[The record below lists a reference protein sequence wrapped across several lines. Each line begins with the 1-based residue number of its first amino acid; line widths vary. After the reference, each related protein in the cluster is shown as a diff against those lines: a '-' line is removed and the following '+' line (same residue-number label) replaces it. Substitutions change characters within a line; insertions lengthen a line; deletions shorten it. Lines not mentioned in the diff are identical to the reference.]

1 MDQFGM
7 ELGDHGEIALD
18 LTEGVHD
25 KFSPRRTR
33 SGRVLDSKLTRR
45 QEAARSRNSSG
56 QSGTGS
62 AEEDCSSETDTECP
76 NSEGDIETAFSC
88 YLKRDPRCRLDLSE
102 NSQEIPLTS
111 PFLFENLLS
120 PKKFKVQH

>member
-7 ELGDHGEIALD
+7 ELGEHNGEIALD

-62 AEEDCSSETDTECP
+62 AEEDCSDT
-76 NSEGDIETAFSC
+76 SEGDIETAFSC

-120 PKKFKVQH
+120 PKKFKVPH